1 MKWYENPGNGND
13 VFTAAR
19 IRLVRNIEGYKFP
32 GTMSEEEA
40 GELLDRM
47 KTELSDVGRAIGMN
61 FRYVDLTEATET
73 EKEAWRERRVITN
86 VLVDGT
92 NPRGFFVSE
101 DESTVIALNGDDHI
115 RIHCYGPGMNLNRLE
130 AFCTA
135 LDDAV
140 NRHFSYA
147 FDEKYGY
154 LTANPTSMGTGLK
167 ASAILHL
174 PYLAEGKT
182 FRNLLNEVGRMGIR
196 VRGLMGEGTEN
207 YGSFFEVSN
216 QKTLGQSEEEI
227 LSLVYRMASHLAVN
241 ERKVRSMAIRDKRV
255 LMEDQVYKAYGVIRY
270 ARQLSQREALSY
282 LSAIRSGLCEG
293 LLKSEQPL
301 NIFGIIWD
309 CRDASI
315 RERRI
320 GQLSQEECNV
330 ARAEMIRARLP
341 ELVSLT

>member
-1 MKWYENPGNGND
+1 MKWYESSGNGND
-13 VFTAAR
+13 VFAAAR

-32 GTMSEEEA
+32 GTMQPQEA
-40 GELLDRM
+40 QELLDRM
-47 KTELSDVGRAIGMN
+47 REELRGIGEEAGMEL
-61 FRYVDLTEATET
+61 RYVDLQDATET
-73 EKEAWRERRVITN
+73 EKEAWRDRRIITD
-86 VLVDGT
+86 VLMKSK
-92 NPRGFFVSE
+92 NPRGFFVSA

-115 RIHCYGPGMNLNRLE
+115 RIHQFGPELNLNRLE
-130 AFCTA
+130 AACTI
-135 LDDAV
+135 LDDAI
-140 NRHFSYA
+140 NRHLPYA

-182 FRNLLNEVGRMGIR
+182 FRNLVTEVGRMGIR

-227 LSLVYRMASHLAVN
+227 LSLVYRMASHLAAN

-255 LMEDQVYKAYGVIRY
+255 LMEDQAYKAYGIIRY
-270 ARQLSQREALSY
+270 ARQLSMREAMSY

-293 LLKSEQPL
+293 LLTSEQPL
-301 NIFGIIWD
+301 NIFGIMWE
-309 CRDASI
+309 CRDATI

-320 GQLSQEECNV
+320 GQLSPEECNV
-330 ARAEMIRARLP
+330 ARAEMIRARLSSVR
-341 ELVSLT
+341 E